1 MVDESTNS
9 QSGHAGYGGG
19 AGLVGAIIQTG
30 GALYDSWRNRKA
42 SKENTDK
49 TIAANKAESELAY
62 QRSLQ
67 QWHMQNAYNTP
78 EAQMARF
85 KAGGLNPNLVYGQGT
100 GGNASSPAPYQPAD
114 MQYRY
119 AAPQYGAALQTIL
132 PTLMSVGT
140 WMQNMR
146 ASEVDIQKKSTDTE
160 RVQQLIDYLMQANPK
175 VLTQLDNKLSLF
187 PYQRDAADY
196 STNAARTKL
205 YEMEQEFRYKYG
217 QSLFNKMGSA
227 WDNNDAEIGG
237 IKRLQFLQE
246 QSKTKLLDAKSSWS
260 DFNITDPQQLI
271 QLVLSG
277 VMGLAGQTMRLSTR
291 GSVRQGKASKP
302 APQKYNS
309 NEFWRKLGNR

>member
-1 MVDESTNS
+1 MNSVRDEGTDN
-9 QSGHAGYGGG
+9 YGGG

-62 QRSLQ
+62 QRSIQ

-85 KAGGLNPNLVYGQGT
+85 KAGGLNPNLIYGQGT

-119 AAPQYGAALQTIL
+119 EAPQYGAALQTIL

-146 ASEVDIQKKSTDTE
+146 ASEVDIQKKSTDTD
-160 RVQQLIDYLMQANPK
+160 RVQQLIDYLTKANPE
-175 VLTQLDNKLSLF
+175 VLKRMQNTNALF

-196 STNAARTKL
+196 GANAARTKL
-205 YEMEQEFRYKYG
+205 YELEQEFRYKYG
-217 QSLFNKMGSA
+217 DPLFRKMGSA
-227 WDNNDAEIGG
+227 WDNNDAPFEGV
-237 IKRLQFLQE
+237 KRLQFLQE

-277 VMGLAGQTMRLSTR
+277 VMGLAGQTLRLSTHR
-291 GSVRQGKASKP
+291 RPKTTHGVTEEMKSG
-302 APQKYNS
+302 
-309 NEFWRKLGNR
+309 RKRTRFTTRE